1 MRNSMEIK
9 KTIEDNDSK
18 VEQIDKTAEELTEDA
33 NKMKAALDSM
43 LATGEYDD
51 IISSLHNDV
60 GKEVEVKKKTEIAE
74 KIANVK
80 TNVEQTA
87 ADNSDTISKLET
99 NITKTNEIKNNIAS
113 NVEGFAQNARSDLEK
128 GAEERKELNDQLEKT
143 DENATEVGDKG
154 QKIEV

>member
-18 VEQIDKTAEELTEDA
+18 VEQIDKTAEELTADA

-99 NITKTNEIKNNIAS
+99 NITKTNEIKSNIAS